1 MGPTMALRHDN
12 LVLEKSKCRIITAD
26 GSIVGVDGT
35 LGFYFDDPN
44 NVELT
49 IGDDFNLLLQML
61 NGAKDFLLALPELS
75 GGGFRAFLNE
85 SLGKSF
91 LVFPNGYAVVL
102 GRE

>member
-1 MGPTMALRHDN
+1 MTPIAVVKMLLDSCAAVCVGPTMALRHDN

-49 IGDDFNLLLQML
+49 IGDDFNLLLQMVRKIFYWHYQ
-61 NGAKDFLLALPELS
+61 N
-75 GGGFRAFLNE
+75 
-85 SLGKSF
+85 
-91 LVFPNGYAVVL
+91 
-102 GRE
+102 